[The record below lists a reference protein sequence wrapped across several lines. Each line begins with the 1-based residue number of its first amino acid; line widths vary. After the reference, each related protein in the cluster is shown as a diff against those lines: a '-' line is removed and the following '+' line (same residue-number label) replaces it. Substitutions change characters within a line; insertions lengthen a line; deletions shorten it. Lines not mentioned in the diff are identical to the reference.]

1 MANRKTLSNRGVGAL
16 KPRATRYPVADPEL
30 RGHYVRVEPSGAKY
44 FWAAARDP
52 NGKQVW
58 ARIGAADT
66 MSIDDAREQARDIL
80 KRVRAGL
87 PAVEVKGET
96 FDVVA
101 NNWLKR
107 HAEAQGLR
115 SLYKIKLLLASHV
128 RPVWGDREF
137 VLLRR
142 SDVVALLDEVEDGHS
157 PRQADAVLTLI
168 RSIMN
173 WFATRHD
180 DYQPPI
186 VRGMMRQS
194 PHARARARVLSDDEL
209 RAIWTASESAGTF
222 GAFVRLSLLTAQRQA
237 KVIGM
242 KWAEI
247 AGSEWTIPREPREK
261 ENAGVL
267 VLPNAALA
275 IIEAQPQ
282 LGDNPYVFAGRAA
295 RPIGGMSYGK
305 ALLDQASGVTGWRL
319 HDLRR
324 TARSL
329 LSRAGVRS
337 DIAERV
343 MGHAIGGVEGIY
355 DRHEYKAEKAD
366 ALQRLAA
373 VIDSIVYP
381 RDNVTPL
388 VVKPADFVVRSNP
401 ARLG

>member
-1 MANRKTLSNRGVGAL
+1 LSNRKTLSNRGVATL

-44 FWAAARDP
+44 FWAATRDP

-66 MSIDDAREQARDIL
+66 MTIADAREQARDIL

-87 PAVEVKGET
+87 PAVEIKGET

-107 HAEAQGLR
+107 HAEPKGLR
-115 SLYKIKLLLASHV
+115 SLYEIKLLLASHV

-194 PHARARARVLSDDEL
+194 THARARARVLSDDEL
-209 RAIWTASESAGTF
+209 RAIWTASVSAGTF

-247 AGSEWTIPREPREK
+247 AGSEWTIPRAPREK

-282 LGDNPYVFAGRAA
+282 LGDNPHVFAGRGNGS
-295 RPIGGMSYGK
+295 RNSMSHDK

-324 TARSL
+324 TARSF
-329 LSRAGVRS
+329 LSRAGVRP

-343 MGHAIGGVEGIY
+343 MGHALGGVEGIY

-373 VIDSIVYP
+373 VIDAIIYG
-381 RDNVTPL
+381 RENVIPL
-388 VVKPADFVVRSNP
+388 ERAKR
-401 ARLG
+401 

>member
-1 MANRKTLSNRGVGAL
+1 MSARKTLSNRGVAAL
-16 KPRATRYPVADPEL
+16 KPRAQRYAFPDPEL
-30 RGHYVRVEPSGAKY
+30 RGHYVRITPSGGKSFATV
-44 FWAAARDP
+44 ARA

-58 ARIGAADT
+58 TTIGAADAMT
-66 MSIDDAREQARDIL
+66 IEDAREQAREIL

-96 FDVVA
+96 FDVVT

-107 HAEAQGLR
+107 HAEAKGLR
-115 SLYKIKLLLASHV
+115 SLSKIKMLLDSHV
-128 RPVWGDREF
+128 RPAWGDREF

-142 SDVVALLDEVEDGHS
+142 SDVAALLDEVEDDHS

-186 VRGMMRQS
+186 VRGMRRQS
-194 PHARARARVLSDDEL
+194 PHATARARVLSDEEL
-209 RAIWTASESAGTF
+209 RAIWTKAESAGAF
-222 GAFVRLSLLTAQRQA
+222 GAVVRLCLLTAQRRA
-237 KVIGM
+237 KVISM
-242 KWAEI
+242 QWSEI
-247 AGSEWTIPREPREK
+247 EGSEWTIPRAPREK

-275 IIEAQPQ
+275 IVEAQPE
-282 LGDNPYVFAGRAA
+282 LGSNPFVFAGRGNNG
-295 RPIGGMSYGK
+295 PINGMSKSK
-305 ALLDQASGVTGWRL
+305 ARLDKASGVTGWRL

-329 LSRAGVRS
+329 LSRAGVRP

-373 VIDSIVYP
+373 VIDDII
-381 RDNVTPL
+381 R
-388 VVKPADFVVRSNP
+388 RM
-401 ARLG
+401 